1 MEEAQIF
8 QAVQRMQDYIETNL
22 HRKITL
28 KELANAAGYSPWHAA
43 RLFKEVV
50 GKAPFDYIRALR
62 LTEAALLLRDGEMK
76 IIDVAMDFVFDSHE
90 GFTRAFSREFGMA
103 PSKYGRQTPPIQLFI
118 PQKVFD
124 TYQSMHKGAK
134 KMSEKQMNEQQMNE
148 KQNSRTV
155 FVQVIERPA
164 RKLLLKRGV
173 KATEYFGYCEEV
185 GCEIWSV
192 LTSVKEALYEP
203 IGMWLPRHLIR
214 EGTSQYVQGVEVP
227 LDYANLIPEG
237 YELIELP
244 PCTMMV
250 FQGEPYDDSDFMAE
264 IGAIWE
270 HVKRFDPTVYGYQWA
285 PEAAPRFQLVPMG
298 YRGYIEAYPVNTINN
313 I

>member
-1 MEEAQIF
+1 MEEAQVI
-8 QAVQRMQDYIETNL
+8 QAVQRMQEYIEMHL

-28 KELANAAGYSPWHAA
+28 KELANVAGYSSWHAA
-43 RLFKEVV
+43 RLFKEVT
-50 GKAPFDYIRALR
+50 GKPPFDYIRTLR
-62 LTEAALLLRDGEMK
+62 LTQAALLLGDGEVK

-103 PSKYGRQTPPIQLFI
+103 PSKYGRQTPPIKLFM

-124 TYQSMHKGAK
+124 TYQSMHKGEK
-134 KMSEKQMNEQQMNE
+134 IMSDEKET
-148 KQNSRTV
+148 KTV

-164 RKLLLKRGV
+164 RKVLLKRGI
-173 KATEYFGYCEEV
+173 KATDYFGYCEEV

-227 LDYANLIPEG
+227 LDYANVIPEG

>member
-1 MEEAQIF
+1 
-8 QAVQRMQDYIETNL
+8 
-22 HRKITL
+22 
-28 KELANAAGYSPWHAA
+28 
-43 RLFKEVV
+43 
-50 GKAPFDYIRALR
+50 
-62 LTEAALLLRDGEMK
+62 
-76 IIDVAMDFVFDSHE
+76 
-90 GFTRAFSREFGMA
+90 MA
-103 PSKYGRQTPPIQLFI
+103 PSKYGRQTPPIKLFM

-124 TYQSMHKGAK
+124 TYQSMHKGENR
-134 KMSEKQMNEQQMNE
+134 MSEKKET
-148 KQNSRTV
+148 KTV

-203 IGMWLPRHLIR
+203 IGMWLPGHLIR

-227 LDYANLIPEG
+227 LDYANFIPEG

-250 FQGEPYDDSDFMAE
+250 FQGEPYDDENFEEA
-264 IGAIWE
+264 IGEIWE
-270 HVKRFDPTVYGYQWA
+270 IIKNYNPRLYGFEWA
-285 PEAAPRFQLVPMG
+285 EDENPRFQLEPQG
-298 YRGYIEAYPVNTINN
+298 YRGYIEGRPVKEIITT
-313 I
+313 